1 MTQRASSATLP
12 TLAGY
17 LSKERAAG
25 SGDHL
30 PSNRLDMLV
39 TAAVTLST
47 EPVRLRGS
55 PGLQRKLFEP
65 HTADG
70 DASLAGGTPGTS
82 ATSSKRSTQKPT
94 GSGHACR
101 RRFFLAHRARAA
113 RLAKA
118 RRSSSVILEK
128 NAFAPAPAALSPPRR
143 PRATAAGFFRLAI
156 QPLKLSLW
164 HLRQTRLPVPGSCA
178 APDARWP
185 QSSLPSRR
193 YQIPRSSGFWS
204 VLAQAQA
211 IALLMAGAM
220 RAAMTPARRTV
231 KNQLLHSGLNH
242 LNWSAVRVASLHL
255 QNDEVSV
262 AWVPQARA

>member
-1 MTQRASSATLP
+1 VPRRQLE
-12 TLAGY
+12 
-17 LSKERAAG
+17 ER
-25 SGDHL
+25 D
-30 PSNRLDMLV
+30 
-39 TAAVTLST
+39 
-47 EPVRLRGS
+47 
-55 PGLQRKLFEP
+55 PG
-65 HTADG
+65 ADG
-70 DASLAGGTPGTS
+70 F
-82 ATSSKRSTQKPT
+82 R
-94 GSGHACR
+94 HACR
-101 RRFFLAHRARAA
+101 LRFFFAQRARAA

-118 RRSSSVILEK
+118 RRSSSVIWEK
-128 NAFAPAPAALSPPRR
+128 NALAPAPAALSPPRR

-156 QPLKLSLW
+156 QPLKLSSW